1 MTTPYARAR
10 TRLWLA
16 GALAGAGYGAFL
28 IVAAARLP
36 TGADPTGQFVGQPA
50 AKALMAVLLAGA
62 ACAHPIVRER
72 RWLVGALLSSAA
84 GDFLL
89 AMPWWEPSFVLGLA
103 AFLLAHLCYLAALVP
118 LVSPTRPRMIAAALV
133 VVGCLALLAWF
144 WPQLARDGM
153 TVPVT
158 VYMAVLAAMVCA
170 ALLARLPTVWTGT
183 GALCFAGSDAM
194 IGISEFVRHDQLL
207 AVPIW
212 WAYAV
217 SQVLI
222 TAGLFVGRGRRESRR
237 SD

>member
-1 MTTPYARAR
+1 MASIPPSSVNWKGTASSTFWRMASNGAVSATDMTTPYARAR

-118 LVSPTRPRMIAAALV
+118 LVSPTRPRMI
-133 VVGCLALLAWF
+133 
-144 WPQLARDGM
+144 
-153 TVPVT
+153 
-158 VYMAVLAAMVCA
+158 
-170 ALLARLPTVWTGT
+170 
-183 GALCFAGSDAM
+183 
-194 IGISEFVRHDQLL
+194 GISEFVRHDQLL